1 MNFEC
6 KGVCVWSVIIHG
18 VGKERR
24 PAHIDAYANARGDT
38 YLKPQHRMPNP
49 DNQWSFGKVPTEV
62 GHCVIVNQIK
72 RAFVSS
78 LVVPFG

>member
-1 MNFEC
+1 
-6 KGVCVWSVIIHG
+6 
-18 VGKERR
+18 
-24 PAHIDAYANARGDT
+24 
-38 YLKPQHRMPNP
+38 MPNP
-49 DNQWSFGKVPTEV
+49 DNQWSFGKIATEV